1 MRMDIGLSGL
11 STNADEALVDE
22 ECLFHASLSHWMQLN
37 LSTLFIAFA
46 QKVSPL
52 SPSLTLLV
60 HSLREVTELW
70 LSCVRGAEDEA
81 MKALLENPEVLTAL
95 LASLTSVFKYVMI
108 PSVSESNNTVALS
121 TTWTYLSTALVK
133 CNSEVQRAIAEV
145 WSSVLRRLRKD
156 DRLQCVELM
165 MGSARL
171 LNDFVAWSLVF
182 AAKVW
187 NSSTVKQSVAQ
198 TIHTSAPLLISSYL
212 NYHLAAS
219 NDELEA
225 SSKLLRHILTAL
237 LHHSPKAEEFST
249 VAEPLT
255 QKFIETS
262 DAESS
267 KRMLDMLIVPCTVR
281 QGSRMTC
288 KLVSTIMDSTMK
300 LPFDANLRNSLL
312 ALTIA
317 VLNASPAD
325 LSIWMGAGRRVTE
338 HAWSVDAQLAVSLTG
353 SLLEVGWKGFS
364 QFALSPFLK
373 KCSDLLAGMLKNMD
387 ELWRS
392 RLADWMR
399 VWIGRFTVSEDSVI
413 MLAEMTALT
422 PMLSS
427 YNLLPPLI
435 SLAQ

>member
-1 MRMDIGLSGL
+1 MR
-11 STNADEALVDE
+11 
-22 ECLFHASLSHWMQLN
+22 
-37 LSTLFIAFA
+37 
-46 QKVSPL
+46 
-52 SPSLTLLV
+52 
-60 HSLREVTELW
+60 R
-70 LSCVRGAEDEA
+70 R
-81 MKALLENPEVLTAL
+81 NPEVLTAL

-133 CNSEVQRAIAEV
+133 CNSEVQRAVAEV

-156 DRLQCVELM
+156 DRQQCVDLM
-165 MGSARL
+165 MGLARM

-182 AAKVW
+182 AAK
-187 NSSTVKQSVAQ
+187 SVAQ
-198 TIHTSAPLLISSYL
+198 TIHTS
-212 NYHLAAS
+212 
-219 NDELEA
+219 
-225 SSKLLRHILTAL
+225 
-237 LHHSPKAEEFST
+237 EEFST
-249 VAEPLT
+249 VAEPLA

-288 KLVSTIMDSTMK
+288 KLMSTIMGSTMK
-300 LPFDANLRNSLL
+300 LPFDTNLRNSLL

-338 HAWSVDAQLAVSLTG
+338 YAWSVDAQLAVSLTG

-435 SLAQ
+435 SLAR